1 MRTVIIKGSIFRAM
15 LAANRRSIVLHN
27 IQAHPKFDEV
37 IARVD
42 SECLP
47 ELVQWFCEP
56 LPQDDNPAPAGTLM
70 FYSETRDF
78 GAKPDVQALDAHVID
93 VIHNE
98 IKDVTFAVTP
108 RQEG

>member
-1 MRTVIIKGSIFRAM
+1 MRTVIIKGSIFRAV
-15 LAANRRSIVLHN
+15 LAANRRCIILHD

-42 SECLP
+42 NECLP

-56 LPQDDNPAPAGTLM
+56 LPQDENHPCPAGTLM

-78 GAKPDVQALDAHVID
+78 GAMPDCEALDAHVIH

-98 IKDVTFAVTP
+98 TQQVTFAVTQ
-108 RQEG
+108 RGA

>member
-15 LAANRRSIVLHN
+15 LAANRRCVVLHD

-42 SECLP
+42 NECLP

-56 LPQDDNPAPAGTLM
+56 LPQDDSQPCPAGTLM

-78 GAKPDVQALDAHVID
+78 GANPDVQALDAHVIN

-98 IKDVTFAVTP
+98 VQDVTFAVTP
-108 RQEG
+108 RRG

>member
-15 LAANRRSIVLHN
+15 LAANRRSIVLHD

-42 SECLP
+42 NECLP

-56 LPQDDNPAPAGTLM
+56 LPQDYSQPCPAGTLM

-78 GAKPDVQALDAHVID
+78 GAKPDMKLLDAHVID

-98 IKDVTFAVTP
+98 VKDVTFAVT
-108 RQEG
+108 RRG